1 MSVIGGMGDRMNKDR
16 EKAILELLLKK
27 KRVTV
32 KELARVLYASEPS
45 IRRDLLQLEKQ
56 NLIRRVHGGAV
67 LEEHSTSLSKIPFV
81 LRELED
87 HDAKRIMAQKA
98 AALVESG
105 QVIFLDASSS
115 AYAMIPYLAAKT
127 NLTVITS
134 GVKALMLLAEYGIP
148 AFATGGRLLP
158 TCLSLV
164 DDDAIAT
171 VKKYNADWAFFS
183 CRGLSPDG
191 WVTDISIEENR
202 VRAAMMGQARR
213 SVLLCASEK
222 FNKTY
227 LHNLCHRDDL
237 TVISDIE

>member
-1 MSVIGGMGDRMNKDR
+1 MNKDR

-32 KELARVLYASEPS
+32 KELSQVLYASEPS

-98 AALVESG
+98 AELVESG

-115 AYAMIPYLAAKT
+115 AYAMIPYLAS
-127 NLTVITS
+127 NGS

-171 VKKYNADWAFFS
+171 VKKYNADLAFFS

-227 LHNLCHRDDL
+227 LHNLCHRDVL
-237 TVISDIE
+237 TVISDAD